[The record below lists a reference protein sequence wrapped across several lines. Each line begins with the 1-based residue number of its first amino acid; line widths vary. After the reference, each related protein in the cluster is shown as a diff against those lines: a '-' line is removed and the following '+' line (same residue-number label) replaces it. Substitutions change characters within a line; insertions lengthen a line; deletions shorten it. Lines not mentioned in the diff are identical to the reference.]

1 MSTGSEDL
9 KCVLVFISSLIP
21 RFSPALSKKLLN
33 VSARVESLA
42 RNYFIFIYI
51 TRLILEI

>member
-42 RNYFIFIYI
+42 S
-51 TRLILEI
+51 